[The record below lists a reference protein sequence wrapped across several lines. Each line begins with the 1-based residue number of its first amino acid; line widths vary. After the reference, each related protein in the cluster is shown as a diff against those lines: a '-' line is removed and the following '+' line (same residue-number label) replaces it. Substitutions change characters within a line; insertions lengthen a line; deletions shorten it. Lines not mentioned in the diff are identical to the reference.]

1 MAFQAHIS
9 PTPGKEFL
17 SMVKLAH
24 VSEAEFGESV
34 LNSKGTVLVD
44 FYADWCGPCKM
55 IAPAL
60 EELAVEYKDRLTI
73 VKVDVDHAQ
82 AVAGQYGIQSIPTMI
97 FFQDGKPAHK
107 IVGALP
113 KPALRAQVEKVLS
126 ASVV

>member
-1 MAFQAHIS
+1 MAK
-9 PTPGKEFL
+9 P
-17 SMVKLAH
+17 AH
-24 VSEAEFGESV
+24 VSEAEFSETV

-55 IAPAL
+55 IAPVL
-60 EELAVEYKDRLTI
+60 EELADDYADRLTV

-82 AVAGQYGIQSIPTMI
+82 TIAGQYGIQSIPTII

-126 ASVV
+126 APVA